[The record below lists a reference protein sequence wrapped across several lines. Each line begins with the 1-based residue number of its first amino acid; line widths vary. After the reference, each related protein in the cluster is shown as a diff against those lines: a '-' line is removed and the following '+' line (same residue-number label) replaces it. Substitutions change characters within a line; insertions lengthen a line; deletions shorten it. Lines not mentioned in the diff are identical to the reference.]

1 MIITTVTQHGKT
13 AETARTAKTAGTGS
27 CEYEN
32 PKDSPDW
39 EYMKQCSL
47 IDKNPPA
54 SWSKFA
60 DTASLVK
67 ALYTDLMNNP
77 NEVKNV
83 YNLSVA
89 LLRHWR
95 YLTEK

>member
-1 MIITTVTQHGKT
+1 MIITTIRKNE
-13 AETARTAKTAGTGS
+13 AF
-27 CEYEN
+27 EN

-39 EYMKQCSL
+39 EYMEECAK

-54 SWSKFA
+54 SWARFA
-60 DTASLVK
+60 DSASLVK

-77 NEVKNV
+77 NDPKNV
-83 YNLSVA
+83 YNLSVG

-95 YLTEK
+95 ELSKNR